1 MNNPPLPVIRGL
13 RLAILTV
20 QAIMM
25 TALTLNQYPAIS
37 IPPFTQNI
45 VLGIVVLWSKAEHW
59 LEVTERKSS

>member
-1 MNNPPLPVIRGL
+1 
-13 RLAILTV
+13 
-20 QAIMM
+20 MM